1 MAPNP
6 TENTVTFEFDNRRHH
21 QRWVWRP
28 SPSNGC
34 NYPEGCF
41 VKARVGA
48 LGGGV
53 KSDGTDRKRQHM
65 DEVTQAAASML
76 SADNLLDVVLEYDD
90 LFGFEGM
97 NFEDLEQD
105 SEL

>member
-1 MAPNP
+1 
-6 TENTVTFEFDNRRHH
+6 
-21 QRWVWRP
+21 
-28 SPSNGC
+28 
-34 NYPEGCF
+34 
-41 VKARVGA
+41 
-48 LGGGV
+48 
-53 KSDGTDRKRQHM
+53 M